1 MDREAF
7 QTKQRVNFRPGP
19 NRRGRQ
25 KIKKSQVP
33 VHLMR
38 TQKHKILSLVVLN
51 MAKYTIISLILIAF
65 VPILFI
71 FNLFQ
76 NVLGGNSTFKNPK
89 SQVDFKGGGVIF
101 TLDPVQDQSLNR
113 VF

>member
-1 MDREAF
+1 
-7 QTKQRVNFRPGP
+7 
-19 NRRGRQ
+19 
-25 KIKKSQVP
+25 
-33 VHLMR
+33 MR

-89 SQVDFKGGGVIF
+89 SQVDFKGGGGHFHLGPSARPISESRILISE
-101 TLDPVQDQSLNR
+101 TQYLRL
-113 VF
+113 